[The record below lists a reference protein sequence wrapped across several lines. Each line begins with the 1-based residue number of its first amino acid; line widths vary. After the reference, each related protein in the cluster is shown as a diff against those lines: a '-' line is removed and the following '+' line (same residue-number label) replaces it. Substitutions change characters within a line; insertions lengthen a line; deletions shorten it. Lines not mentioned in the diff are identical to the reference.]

1 MSERIP
7 THSEK
12 EPQPTREERI
22 ISLAKELF
30 ESNET
35 FPFFGID
42 LESYLKMKAGE
53 AEDPGYT
60 TPIDENIERFKIEGM
75 KVVQGKNPQ
84 SGNVYVLPA
93 GSTDIEM
100 DGIFPRQLK
109 VSEGMDPRL
118 KELILLGRGSLLT

>member
-1 MSERIP
+1 MP

-12 EPQPTREERI
+12 GPEPTRIEKI

-30 ESNET
+30 ESGET

-60 TPIDENIERFKIEGM
+60 TPVDENIERFKTEGM

-84 SGNVYVLPA
+84 SGNVYILPT

-109 VSEGMDPRL
+109 IREGMNPKL
-118 KELILLGRGSLLT
+118 KELILLGRG